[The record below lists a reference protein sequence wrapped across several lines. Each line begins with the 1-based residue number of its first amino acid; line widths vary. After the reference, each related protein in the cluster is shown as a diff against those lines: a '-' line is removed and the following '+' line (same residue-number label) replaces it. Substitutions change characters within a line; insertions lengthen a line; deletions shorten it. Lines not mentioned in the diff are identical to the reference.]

1 MTNKLKYTIIKC
13 ENGVGEWE
21 IATDD
26 GGFVESTGETF
37 DTRDEAERHIKD
49 LQSDDKPVLDVG
61 KWTQIKTDLLQLV
74 DEHLKDR
81 GHEHNFDQE
90 TGTGQRCLDNT
101 LEEIDK
107 VLSDHFVK
115 DLPKNKPTQVYLD
128 VKCDSFVSLETNLTT
143 ESAEQMTDES
153 MYDFFVDFYKEKAIE
168 KYKRRFE
175 DADFVFEVNFHYVED
190 I

>member
-1 MTNKLKYTIIKC
+1 MTNKLKYNIIKC

-115 DLPKNKPTQVYLD
+115 DLPKTRNMKIMRRVIKSCLTNEDPGDVSTLPSVVIFISSGIYNSLLRGSVPLSYL
-128 VKCDSFVSLETNLTT
+128 
-143 ESAEQMTDES
+143 
-153 MYDFFVDFYKEKAIE
+153 
-168 KYKRRFE
+168 
-175 DADFVFEVNFHYVED
+175 
-190 I
+190 